1 MTFVKRDR
9 RVGAIGFVLAIVLW
23 ASSASA
29 QGVTTASVAGI
40 VKDSQGAVIP
50 GVSIV
55 AVHLPS
61 GTTYETV
68 TRPDGRFSIQGM
80 RVGGPYTVTAALSGF
95 RSEEKSDILLT
106 LGVTQD
112 LEFGLAVA
120 SVAETVTVSG
130 HSDIIFSSSHT
141 GSSTAVLREQL
152 GSLPTISGRINDV
165 ARLAPEYSG
174 SGFGGSFAGQDNR
187 MNNITVDGSYFNNS
201 FGLAGQP
208 GDRTGVAPISLEAI
222 EQLQVNVAPYDV
234 RQGNFVGGGVNTVTR
249 SGANRFTGSVYYRMR
264 NESYVGT
271 EAAGQS
277 FNPGTFD
284 TTNFGEWAGG
294 PVIKDKAFFFES
306 FENQSDKRPLTT
318 YTSNPGGVPATGN
331 TTRVLASD
339 LTALSSFLSSAFQ
352 YETGPFD
359 NITKN
364 TPGKPFLVKGD
375 YNLNAS
381 NKITFRYNQLKSS
394 TDVSVSGSSSLGFG
408 RQTFSTNFLG
418 FQNSNYSILENIH
431 SGIGEWNSVVG
442 SSMSNNLIVGYTK
455 QDESR
460 GQLDTLFPF
469 VDILD
474 GGNTYT
480 SFGSEPF
487 TPANLLLYDTFQAQD
502 SFTKYGTHH
511 SLTFG
516 GAVEK
521 YHSDNSF
528 YPGIQ
533 SAYVY
538 NSLDDFYADAND
550 YLANPGRMMSPVA
563 LNKFQV
569 RYSNVPGS
577 VNPPFQPLDVWYTSL
592 YAQDEWRPRTN
603 LTVTG
608 GVRMDVAKFGATG
621 FDNPAVDALT
631 FRDRDGSAVQYDT
644 GALPKT
650 TPLWS
655 PRVGFNWDVNAD
667 QRLQVRGG
675 TGVFTGKPAYVWIS
689 NQIGNTGIL
698 TGFIQSTGTTAFPF
712 NPNPDAYKP
721 EATGQPPS
729 SAAVAVTDPDFKF
742 PQVWR
747 TNIAVDKR
755 LPWGLV
761 GTGEYIYNHDVNGM
775 AYINANLPAAQS
787 AYAGPDS
794 RPLWTGNRI
803 NNTPGN
809 QVVEN
814 YVLLNQSIGR
824 SWTASASVTK
834 PMTRGLTFK
843 AAYRYGRARNSV
855 DPGSIASGSWTNNPI
870 VVDPNNP
877 ALGYAATS
885 PGHRFFLATSY
896 THDYFHFGATTVAAF
911 FDAYTNG
918 NTSYIFSGDMNKD
931 GGSSNDLIYIPR
943 DSSEMNFTTFTSGAK
958 TFTAAD
964 QASAFEAYIRQ
975 DDYLRTH
982 RGQYAGRNAVFL
994 PMVKRLDFSIM
1005 QEVFHTLGGAR
1016 HSGEIRLDIT
1026 NFGNLLNHDWGV
1038 SQSAIQNRILNSPG
1052 IDAQGRATYHL
1063 ATVSTSSGPQLI
1075 SKSFQTN
1082 AGISDVYVMMLSF
1095 RYTFQ

>member
-1 MTFVKRDR
+1 M
-9 RVGAIGFVLAIVLW
+9 
-23 ASSASA
+23 
-29 QGVTTASVAGI
+29 
-40 VKDSQGAVIP
+40 
-50 GVSIV
+50 
-55 AVHLPS
+55 
-61 GTTYETV
+61 
-68 TRPDGRFSIQGM
+68 
-80 RVGGPYTVTAALSGF
+80 
-95 RSEEKSDILLT
+95 
-106 LGVTQD
+106 
-112 LEFGLAVA
+112 
-120 SVAETVTVSG
+120 
-130 HSDIIFSSSHT
+130 
-141 GSSTAVLREQL
+141 
-152 GSLPTISGRINDV
+152 
-165 ARLAPEYSG
+165 
-174 SGFGGSFAGQDNR
+174 
-187 MNNITVDGSYFNNS
+187 
-201 FGLAGQP
+201 
-208 GDRTGVAPISLEAI
+208 
-222 EQLQVNVAPYDV
+222 
-234 RQGNFVGGGVNTVTR
+234 
-249 SGANRFTGSVYYRMR
+249 
-264 NESYVGT
+264 
-271 EAAGQS
+271 
-277 FNPGTFD
+277 
-284 TTNFGEWAGG
+284 
-294 PVIKDKAFFFES
+294 
-306 FENQSDKRPLTT
+306 
-318 YTSNPGGVPATGN
+318 
-331 TTRVLASD
+331 
-339 LTALSSFLSSAFQ
+339 
-352 YETGPFD
+352 
-359 NITKN
+359 
-364 TPGKPFLVKGD
+364 KGD

-943 DSSEMNFTTFTSGAK
+943 DSSEMNFTTFTSGGEDVHGGRPGLGLRGLHPAGRLPAHPPWPVRRAERRLPADGEA
-958 TFTAAD
+958 TGLQHHAGGLPHTRRGAPLGRDPARHHQLREPAEPRLGREPERDPEPDPEQPRHRRAGTGHLPPGHGEHLVRPAAD
-964 QASAFEAYIRQ
+964 LEVVPDQ
-975 DDYLRTH
+975 
-982 RGQYAGRNAVFL
+982 RGHQRRV
-994 PMVKRLDFSIM
+994 RD
-1005 QEVFHTLGGAR
+1005 
-1016 HSGEIRLDIT
+1016 
-1026 NFGNLLNHDWGV
+1026 
-1038 SQSAIQNRILNSPG
+1038 
-1052 IDAQGRATYHL
+1052 DAQLPLHVPVRA
-1063 ATVSTSSGPQLI
+1063 VGVRPC
-1075 SKSFQTN
+1075 
-1082 AGISDVYVMMLSF
+1082 
-1095 RYTFQ
+1095 